1 MANLEISKSA
11 FDIIG
16 LNLEIGSSHDYQ
28 EKVFRISRK
37 ARN

>member
-1 MANLEISKSA
+1 MVNLENSKSA

-16 LNLEIGSSHDYQ
+16 SNLEIGSSHDYKK
-28 EKVFRISRK
+28 EVFRISRK